1 MKWFMLGMIFF
12 GVLEVTQ
19 RYVFNH
25 PTMWGYELIIMLGAA
40 MYPLTWACVHR
51 RHGHVRVDVFYSRMS
66 TRGKAIVDVVCGV
79 LFFFPVILFLV
90 YTSGVWMWHAWEIGE
105 KSVETYWYP
114 PIAPLRTAV
123 FVGVVLF
130 LVQGVAQFIRDAH
143 LLVRGRPYD

>member
-79 LFFFPVILFLV
+79 LFFFPVIMFLV